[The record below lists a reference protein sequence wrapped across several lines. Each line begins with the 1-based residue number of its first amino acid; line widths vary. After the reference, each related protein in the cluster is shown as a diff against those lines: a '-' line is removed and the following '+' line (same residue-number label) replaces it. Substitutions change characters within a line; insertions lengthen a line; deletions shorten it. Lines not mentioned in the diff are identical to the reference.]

1 MLTRITRKATDMS
14 NESDD
19 VVRILQITDFHFRAQ
34 PGDRLLGLD
43 TEETFRD
50 TLASALAD
58 GRAFDIALL
67 TGDLAQ
73 DAAPATYLRLK
84 ERLSVLP
91 CPAYCLPGNHDDPA
105 LMASVLVN
113 DRLHCEARILLDY
126 WQILCFDSTL
136 PGVPVG
142 RLAPAQLDLMESFL
156 DDQPRHHALIA
167 LHHHPVPSGS
177 AWMDTM
183 QLENSAEFF
192 ARLKGYPQVR
202 GIVFG
207 HVHQTMDREHQGL
220 RILGTPSTCF
230 QFKPAQAEF
239 TLDPVPS
246 GYRWIELHPDG
257 QIRSRIGRA
266 TTLPA
271 GLNIASHGY

>member
-1 MLTRITRKATDMS
+1 MS
-14 NESDD
+14 NEPEN

-34 PGDRLLGLD
+34 PGDRLLGVD
-43 TEETFRD
+43 TEETFLD
-50 TLASALAD
+50 TLTSALAD
-58 GRAFDIALL
+58 GRTFDIALL

-73 DAAPATYLRLK
+73 DPEPATYRRLR

-91 CPAYCLPGNHDDPA
+91 SPAYCLPGNHDDPD
-105 LMASVLVN
+105 LMASVLVSN
-113 DRLHCEARILLDY
+113 RIHCEARILLDR
-126 WQILCFDSTL
+126 WQIICLDSTL

-142 RLAPAQLDLMESFL
+142 RLAPAQLDLMESLL
-156 DDQPRHHALIA
+156 DEQPGRHALIA
-167 LHHHPVPSGS
+167 LHHHPAPSGS

-183 QLENSAEFF
+183 QLDNSAEFF
-192 ARLKGYPQVR
+192 ARLQGYSQVR

-207 HVHQTMDREHQGL
+207 HVHQAMDLEHQGL

-230 QFKPAQAEF
+230 QFKPGQAEF

-257 QIRSRIGRA
+257 QMHSRIGRA

-271 GLNIASHGY
+271 GLDIASEGY